1 MQIKRVYL
9 CIAATL
15 VLALSGRAAMAGAPS
30 ASARAVAALR
40 QQWCDDLKLK
50 KIDESMRLY
59 ADDAVFFNP
68 GGDHV
73 DGKAAIRG
81 LYTTI
86 TQTYDSDIHL
96 LSRSTEISGRLAYDS
111 GDFQETLRTRATG
124 ANVNSAGS
132 YLMVLRR
139 GRNGRWRIVQQMW
152 AGSPPHP

>member
-1 MQIKRVYL
+1 MQIRRVFL
-9 CIAATL
+9 CIPA
-15 VLALSGRAAMAGAPS
+15 ALSLLFSGHAAMAGTLS
-30 ASARAVAALR
+30 ASARAVADLR

-73 DGKAAIRG
+73 DGKVAIKA
-81 LYTTI
+81 LYQTI
-86 TQTYDSDIHL
+86 TQTYDSNIRL
-96 LSRSTEISGRLAYDS
+96 LSKSTEISGRLAYDS

-124 ANVNSAGS
+124 DSVNSAGS
-132 YLMVLRR
+132 YLMVLRH
-139 GRNGRWRIVQQMW
+139 GSDGRWRIVQQMW